1 MAFRVLYRYVPN
13 ELNNLKPSGMD
24 IAGFPASSSKE
35 DVSKLFPYGSK
46 IFLHDGQY
54 WILLEHFE
62 GATLKPES
70 KLKVIAPGEL
80 PPLML

>member
-1 MAFRVLYRYVPN
+1 
-13 ELNNLKPSGMD
+13 MD

-70 KLKVIAPGEL
+70 KLKVIAPGSWRTRTNASIVWL
-80 PPLML
+80 SSPLKGTSSLWRP